1 MCNVLLFAIFRSTF
15 ECNCWFAEDAADGRI
30 NRTFNVTSREE
41 RTRFS
46 SMYKDSMH
54 NQVTDSH
61 LWVSVF
67 VRPSRSNF
75 TRAQRLTSAVAIL
88 FLSMITSAM
97 FYKSED
103 GVEKPMQLKLGP
115 FSFSTQELFVSVVS
129 KIITER
135 PIDLVSKTQHWKR
148 FMCTTIEKMLLCK
161 RL

>member
-1 MCNVLLFAIFRSTF
+1 
-15 ECNCWFAEDAADGRI
+15 
-30 NRTFNVTSREE
+30 
-41 RTRFS
+41 
-46 SMYKDSMH
+46 MH

-135 PIDLVSKTQHWKR
+135 PSYN
-148 FMCTTIEKMLLCK
+148 
-161 RL
+161 